1 MRKKIVMFG
10 IALLLAS
17 GVIGCSRGAAA
28 TTTDIA
34 ITTEHFPDEV
44 FREYLYNE
52 FDTNKNHI
60 LEESE
65 ILAIHEIVLDNVDIE
80 SFRGIGLLSNLESLK
95 ISYGIAQSLDV
106 SDCKALRIV
115 NLKSLPITELN
126 VNGCEKLEEL
136 YCYYGYLSSLD
147 VSECRKLKRLSCE
160 ANYLAEL

>member
-28 TTTDIA
+28 VTTDIA

-80 SFRGIGLLSNLESLK
+80 SFRGIGLLSNL
-95 ISYGIAQSLDV
+95 
-106 SDCKALRIV
+106 
-115 NLKSLPITELN
+115 
-126 VNGCEKLEEL
+126 
-136 YCYYGYLSSLD
+136 
-147 VSECRKLKRLSCE
+147 
-160 ANYLAEL
+160 